1 MDDKQL
7 ARFIYHNVLA
17 IMKNTLNLEELS
29 YREMGRDDPRY
40 KTFKKHL
47 MEFTYSTLRDMFGE
61 MVKWELLVSTED
73 GQDVKNGYSNTPGG
87 GSGYVNSKDFDEW
100 LNYPGQTDE

>member
-1 MDDKQL
+1 MDKQL
-7 ARFIYHNVLA
+7 ARFIYHNVLS

-47 MEFTYSTLRDMFGE
+47 MEFTYSTLTNMFDE
-61 MVKWELLVSTED
+61 LDKWGMIVPTED
-73 GQDVKNGYSNTPGG
+73 NESVKNGYKNTSGG
-87 GSGYVNSKDFDEW
+87 GSGYINSQDLSDLLED
-100 LNYPGQTDE
+100 LEQENS

>member
-7 ARFIYHNVLA
+7 SRFIFHNVLA

-29 YREMGRDDPRY
+29 YREKGRDDPRY

-47 MEFTYSTLRDMFGE
+47 MEFTYSTLREMFFDMEEWGLIVQTDDDE
-61 MVKWELLVSTED
+61 
-73 GQDVKNGYSNTPGG
+73 DVKHGYRENRSG
-87 GSGYVNSKDFDEW
+87 GSGYLNTKELDEW
-100 LNYPGQTDE
+100 LQEGN